1 MDSYSKE
8 LFKDLVKTIAFLVG
22 FGFIVWFLVIL
33 LYMCFGPSQEQ
44 LAKERSM
51 QVIQE
56 MDGCKVYRFYDS
68 TYHYITRCG
77 ADVTTRKN
85 WNEDCGKACTRHR
98 TEDITTDGNQ

>member
-1 MDSYSKE
+1 MDSYG
-8 LFKDLVKTIAFLVG
+8 KDLVKAIAFVVA
-22 FGFIVWFLVIL
+22 FGFIVWFFVIL

-98 TEDITTDGNQ
+98 TEDITTEGNQ

>member
-1 MDSYSKE
+1 MDSYG
-8 LFKDLVKTIAFLVG
+8 KDLVKTIAFLVG

-98 TEDITTDGNQ
+98 TEDITTEGNQ